1 MTAATTADE
10 KASPDVTAT
19 EDAGQPTELSAF
31 EAELKAEAKRA
42 SARKAAETR
51 RANIEKDRQSDT
63 VSTDELMKSLRLY
76 ARRKAMCQEAE
87 LIIQK
92 QLGLHL
98 LEPEYNQE
106 GGFNDATRFMLRD
119 GEPERIAKTTVAKAL
134 VYART
139 NYSSYVSK
147 SLEDAMEKLNIPNF
161 KPLNDTFTITWTA
174 TVTRE
179 QMRRHGLS
187 SQAEEDRI
195 DGRRLAE
202 RVTNY
207 ISRPQYHH
215 VDVVPD
221 PNRPADQPI
230 TIV

>member
-1 MTAATTADE
+1 MTATIADE
-10 KASPDVTAT
+10 KAAPDVIAT
-19 EDAGQPTELSAF
+19 EDA
-31 EAELKAEAKRA
+31 EAETKAEAKRA

-87 LIIQK
+87 LIIQR

-98 LEPEYNQE
+98 LEPEYNDNGD
-106 GGFNDATRFMLRD
+106 GGYKDSTRFTLRD
-119 GEPERIAKTTVAKAL
+119 GEPERIAKATVAKAL
-134 VYART
+134 QYARV

-161 KPLNDTFTITWTA
+161 KPLNDTFTITWTT
-174 TVTRE
+174 TVTRD
-179 QMRRHGLS
+179 QLRRHGLT
-187 SQAEEDRI
+187 SQADEDRI

-202 RVTNY
+202 RVNNY
-207 ISRPQYHH
+207 INHPQYHH
-215 VDVVPD
+215 IDVVPD